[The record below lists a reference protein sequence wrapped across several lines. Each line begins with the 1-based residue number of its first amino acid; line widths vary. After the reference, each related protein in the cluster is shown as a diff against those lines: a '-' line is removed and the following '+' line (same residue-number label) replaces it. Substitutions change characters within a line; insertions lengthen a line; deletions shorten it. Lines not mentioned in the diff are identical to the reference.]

1 MQHALLIIFL
11 LCAFS
16 LHSVAFEFHWEID
29 ETPEGQ
35 ESATIIEPFQVT
47 ILEEPVMISS
57 TSASIELARRFSV
70 YLGPEW
76 DQSYAYRLLT
86 IFKSIPQRQNYLR
99 DETPVIAPTIWHLSD
114 QHIQNDIR
122 LEYRN
127 RQTIVTVSAE
137 VFINATPRIAEIEGV
152 RGRYFSKRLY
162 RAVVRFVTENGT
174 DRRAIRKIFN
184 DRFAVSIDVLDY
196 TELTRHTTA
205 ENAGRFS
212 EFKSEE
218 LIALVSM
225 LEEYPSGMLKT
236 PGLKYLVRRLDGTPH
251 PLHPTAPAVSWTSAG
266 YIEFMEAAFKSQG
279 QDYIHR
285 LILHEKAHFLWDY
298 LFDDQLKRDW
308 IKIGGWYENPEDADG
323 WSTTQQTEFV
333 SAYAHAKNPNEDMA
347 ESISYYIVNPDKLR
361 SRAPAKNE
369 FIQQRVMHGTRY
381 IPKIREDLTFQV
393 YNLYPDYI
401 YPGKIIKID
410 IKVEGEPH
418 QDKLIKVEIEIHK
431 ENDLDAAGSADIRIY
446 SDKGTYFGI
455 RAYPYDAN
463 GNRSSSGHILRGQT
477 TLSRYAQTGYW
488 GPDTINISD
497 ANGNARHTSQTDF
510 GWKLYIDNPLADCE
524 PPVYVPNSMR
534 LSISQANTKEGEY
547 QIVTARWQVVEK
559 TNVDTLAASINDTF
573 SDTYSIFARGTY
585 NPKTGTAEVN
595 FKFPNYMPGGIYS
608 LNNIDM
614 IDIALNSSSLY
625 FTDSESD
632 EPPQTIEIQTT
643 NPDFEP
649 PELDL
654 NNITIDAKP
663 TNPDDPNG
671 ETTVD
676 ITFYVKDNIS
686 GYKLGSLKLRDPQGV
701 THHHYHYPVHRG
713 KLYFPGDPTEY
724 GRYSKRIIL
733 PVGSVPGTWGLAEMT
748 LWDRAK
754 NKLYVNFTEIVRFE
768 ISEDPAP
775 TTADVNGDGEVNIL
789 DLVLV
794 ANAFGNTSPT
804 TADLN
809 RDGKIDILDL
819 VLVANEIGTD

>member
-11 LCAFS
+11 LCSFS

-99 DETPVIAPTIWHLSD
+99 DETPVIVPTIWHLSD

-184 DRFAVSIDVLDY
+184 DRFAVSIDVLGY

-333 SAYAHAKNPNEDMA
+333 SAYAHAK
-347 ESISYYIVNPDKLR
+347 IR
-361 SRAPAKNE
+361 
-369 FIQQRVMHGTRY
+369 TR
-381 IPKIREDLTFQV
+381 IWRKALV
-393 YNLYPDYI
+393 
-401 YPGKIIKID
+401 
-410 IKVEGEPH
+410 
-418 QDKLIKVEIEIHK
+418 
-431 ENDLDAAGSADIRIY
+431 
-446 SDKGTYFGI
+446 
-455 RAYPYDAN
+455 
-463 GNRSSSGHILRGQT
+463 T
-477 TLSRYAQTGYW
+477 TLSIQT
-488 GPDTINISD
+488 NSD
-497 ANGNARHTSQTDF
+497 HAPPPKTNSFNNG
-510 GWKLYIDNPLADCE
+510 LC
-524 PPVYVPNSMR
+524 
-534 LSISQANTKEGEY
+534 
-547 QIVTARWQVVEK
+547 TARVTFQKYAK
-559 TNVDTLAASINDTF
+559 T
-573 SDTYSIFARGTY
+573 
-585 NPKTGTAEVN
+585 
-595 FKFPNYMPGGIYS
+595 
-608 LNNIDM
+608 
-614 IDIALNSSSLY
+614 
-625 FTDSESD
+625 
-632 EPPQTIEIQTT
+632 
-643 NPDFEP
+643 
-649 PELDL
+649 
-654 NNITIDAKP
+654 
-663 TNPDDPNG
+663 
-671 ETTVD
+671 
-676 ITFYVKDNIS
+676 
-686 GYKLGSLKLRDPQGV
+686 
-701 THHHYHYPVHRG
+701 
-713 KLYFPGDPTEY
+713 
-724 GRYSKRIIL
+724 
-733 PVGSVPGTWGLAEMT
+733 
-748 LWDRAK
+748 
-754 NKLYVNFTEIVRFE
+754 
-768 ISEDPAP
+768 
-775 TTADVNGDGEVNIL
+775 
-789 DLVLV
+789 
-794 ANAFGNTSPT
+794 
-804 TADLN
+804 
-809 RDGKIDILDL
+809 
-819 VLVANEIGTD
+819 